1 MILYNSKKE
10 FVGIEEQD
18 LKALKLSTLAE
29 LQKEASDF
37 ADLFVKAP
45 GYIHNFKYVHW
56 IDFIG
61 GTDSIDENRVIIEV
75 KGRSFKATME
85 VRKLYMNDEPDK
97 EAYGIVLNGLR
108 ELTRDEKED
117 ILNNRIQSEN
127 AAPTVTTVPPAVE
140 EEPIQKPQE
149 EEHNVVRT
157 EAEPKEEK
165 MDDEP
170 LTLDLES
177 SVSQEVPQKA
187 EETTTEDAP
196 LEIGLEPE
204 EAKAQEE
211 PFLIYEEDEK
221 FKDYR
226 YNPEITAKEL
236 GLPSDLVEEFVQDFI
251 VQAKEFKPELYTAL
265 DTGRLDNLRMLS
277 HKLKGVAA
285 NLRIEDAYEALITIN
300 TADDIDLLKRTL
312 DYFYMIILEKLA
324 GNEVQIVT
332 TPKME
337 SSRPQ
342 EQEADSDA
350 ITLDLDADE
359 PLLEAPSE
367 EEAEGVQPSAE
378 ENEEKIEL
386 LLDDE
391 EPVEEKEDVLEPI
404 VIEEEETPIELV
416 LDEDENTD
424 TELPVEIEEGVVS
437 VERIKIDKLHI
448 ASELGIEI
456 EVYEELLVDYI
467 SDMQGGLVQ
476 LEEAVEKGESESAQ
490 KLAFRLKGMSD
501 NMRLEP
507 IAKEL
512 EHFIKDEGADKTAI
526 LKKIKTQIDS
536 IEGV

>member
-1 MILYNSKKE
+1 
-10 FVGIEEQD
+10 
-18 LKALKLSTLAE
+18 
-29 LQKEASDF
+29 
-37 ADLFVKAP
+37 
-45 GYIHNFKYVHW
+45 
-56 IDFIG
+56 
-61 GTDSIDENRVIIEV
+61 
-75 KGRSFKATME
+75 
-85 VRKLYMNDEPDK
+85 
-97 EAYGIVLNGLR
+97 
-108 ELTRDEKED
+108 
-117 ILNNRIQSEN
+117 
-127 AAPTVTTVPPAVE
+127 
-140 EEPIQKPQE
+140 
-149 EEHNVVRT
+149 
-157 EAEPKEEK
+157 

-170 LTLDLES
+170 LTLDLEP
-177 SVSQEVPQKA
+177 SVSQEVPQKT
-187 EETTTEDAP
+187 EETTTADAP

-204 EAKAQEE
+204 ETKPQEE
-211 PFLIYEEDEK
+211 LLMMYEEDEK
-221 FKDYR
+221 FRDYH

-337 SSRPQ
+337 SFRPQ

-391 EPVEEKEDVLEPI
+391 EPVEEKDDVLEPI

-416 LDEDENTD
+416 LDEDENND
-424 TELPVEIEEGVVS
+424 TELPVESEEGVVS

-501 NMRLEP
+501 NMHLEP